1 MDEKGV
7 EDRKRLIEWL
17 AFHNPYANGEATY
30 FVAEDDGKIVGHVGS
45 MPQQFVINGEK
56 RKGYY
61 MHDLY
66 VHPQYRE
73 QGLGFFINLGMHKEL
88 EKQADSFCC
97 GLRTTKLNLQ
107 LQRQRKYF
115 EMRADVYVKM
125 LRPMAL
131 IKILKKRPLV
141 LALSPFVK
149 IALFLANAIA
159 LPLNRKRLPVIEVTG
174 FDERFDRLSEAL
186 IGKIHISTYKT
197 ADYLNWKYVDR
208 PYSQNK
214 IFATERDGE
223 VSGFIVLAP
232 VLDVGYR
239 RGTVLDLVADPDD
252 TDTVQ
257 TLARAAVD
265 FYKDEQADSIHC
277 YMTDKRFVR
286 PFKKLLFIN
295 DRVGVPV
302 MLANLKKAESEKELL
317 TDVNNWHI
325 NYGESDGFMLSP

>member
-1 MDEKGV
+1 MQ
-7 EDRKRLIEWL
+7 DRKRLIEWL

-30 FVAEDDGKIVGHVGS
+30 FIAEDDGKIVGHVGN
-45 MPQQFVINGEK
+45 MPQQFVVNGT
-56 RKGYY
+56 RQKGYY

-66 VHPQYRE
+66 VHPEYR
-73 QGLGFFINLGMHKEL
+73 QKGLGFFINLGMHKEL

-107 LQRQRKYF
+107 LQRQRKYY
-115 EMRADVYVKM
+115 EMHADVYVKM

-141 LALSPFVK
+141 LALSPFIK
-149 IALFLANAIA
+149 IGLLVADALI
-159 LPLNRKRLPVIEVTG
+159 LPLNRKRLPVADVAR
-174 FDERFDRLSEAL
+174 FDERFDRLSDAL
-186 IGKIHISTYKT
+186 IGKTGISTYKT

-208 PYSQNK
+208 PYSRNK

-223 VSGFIVLAP
+223 LTGFIVLAP

-252 TDTVQ
+252 TATLQ

-265 FYKDEQADSIHC
+265 FYKNEKADSIHC
-277 YMTDKRFVR
+277 YMTDKRFAG
-286 PFKKLLFIN
+286 PFKKLLFMN
-295 DRVGVPV
+295 DRVGVNV
-302 MLANLKKAESEKELL
+302 MLANLKKAENEKESL
-317 TDVNNWHI
+317 TDINNWSI
-325 NYGESDGFMLSP
+325 NYGESDGFMLNA